1 MQYLNQ
7 PLAVKGFELSNRLVM
22 PPMATS
28 RGDEDGH
35 VTQQILEYYHDK
47 TQGGYIGLVITEHSY
62 VSQEGMANKRQ
73 MSVSKDED
81 IPGLKQLA
89 KTIHTNGSIAVA
101 QISHAGSSSKR
112 SVTGADSVG
121 PSAVD
126 FANRPAPDHQLS
138 VAEIQALVQKFADAA
153 RRCVEAG
160 FDGVEIHAAHG
171 YLLNQFYSPLTNN
184 REDEYGGD
192 VFGRIKFH
200 LEVIQAIRKEIG
212 DEALLLL
219 RLGAI
224 DDCEGG
230 NTLEDAMM
238 AAKAFEKAGIDILDI
253 SGGMTG
259 IMIRGREKQ
268 QGYFSQET
276 ERLKREIEIPVL
288 LTGGIT
294 DPAAAETL
302 LQKGQADL
310 IGVGRAILK
319 DSQWARRAIDSEAI

>member
-7 PLAVKGFELSNRLVM
+7 PLVVKGYELGNRLVL

-28 RGDEDGH
+28 RGDENGQ
-35 VTQQILEYYHDK
+35 VTPQILEYYDDK
-47 TQGGYIGLVITEHSY
+47 TRGGYIGLVITEHSF

-73 MSVSKDED
+73 MSVSRDED

-101 QISHAGSSSKR
+101 QISHAGSSSKK
-112 SVTGADSVG
+112 SVTGENSVG

-126 FANRPAPDHQLS
+126 FDNRPTPDHELT
-138 VAEIQALVQKFADAA
+138 VAEIQVLVRKFADAA

-171 YLLNQFYSPLTNN
+171 YLLNQFYSPLTNK

-200 LEVIQAIRKEIG
+200 LEVIQAIRREIG
-212 DEALLLL
+212 REALLLL

-230 NTLEDAMM
+230 NTVEDAVV
-238 AAKAFEKAGIDILDI
+238 AAKVFEEAGVDILDI

-276 ERLKREIEIPVL
+276 ERLKHEICIPVL

-294 DPAAAETL
+294 DAAAAEDI

-319 DSQWARRAIDSEAI
+319 DSQWARRVFASEAF